1 MIISH
6 KYRYI
11 FLKTR
16 KTAGTSLEIAL
27 SRFCGD
33 KDIITPISDE
43 DETVR
48 RECGYPGPQNDS
60 VPYSRYSWNDWKRR
74 ITRGEKQRY
83 YNHVPASSVS
93 PWIGANIWN
102 SYFKFSFE
110 RNPWDKAVS
119 LYYYLVGTTNL
130 KLTFSEYIRQ
140 RNDPAVS
147 NYPIYT
153 LNGQVAVD
161 YLGRYENLDE
171 DLATISRTLGFP
183 EKLILPRTKANFRKD
198 KRPYRE
204 LYGEDEVRI
213 ISELCKKEI
222 DLLHY
227 AF

>member
-1 MIISH
+1 
-6 KYRYI
+6 
-11 FLKTR
+11 
-16 KTAGTSLEIAL
+16 
-27 SRFCGD
+27 
-33 KDIITPISDE
+33 
-43 DETVR
+43 
-48 RECGYPGPQNDS
+48 
-60 VPYSRYSWNDWKRR
+60 
-74 ITRGEKQRY
+74 
-83 YNHVPASSVS
+83 
-93 PWIGANIWN
+93 
-102 SYFKFSFE
+102 
-110 RNPWDKAVS
+110 VS

-153 LNGQVAVD
+153 LHGQVAVD

-171 DLATISRTLGFP
+171 DLATISGTLGFP

-204 LYGEDEVRI
+204 LYGEEEVRI
-213 ISELCKKEI
+213 VSELCKKEI